1 MMFPT
6 YNFSVKRTIETNSKE
21 DTTDRSENPK
31 RISKLSNMVFLFISL
46 NLQKDHF
53 MFGWLSLRNLIAI

>member
-46 NLQKDHF
+46 KL
-53 MFGWLSLRNLIAI
+53 